1 MTRAHSGRR
10 VLAVTIAMLALL
22 VAMAAFQVLNHVSA
36 LRKNRAMVD
45 HSHAVIEATQA
56 LFSLVQDAE
65 TGQRGYQLSTEIAG
79 VGPEPSPEY
88 LRPYTEAVRQ
98 APAATARLRE
108 LAAKDSPEQQARIEA
123 WTATLND
130 RLNLIGQRVELI
142 RQGRAKENLQY
153 APKRGLAGMA
163 LARRQMAE
171 IVAAEKALLDL
182 RVEKAERTERLNF
195 VGAVIVRVLAI
206 IALLVAV
213 FSLYRSNRRLSDE
226 IRDREAA
233 ETARLETDALYR
245 AVFEHS
251 ADYIF
256 VINVSRDGVFSIA
269 EMNPSAEDAVRADS
283 DAVRGVDLYKLLP
296 KADADL
302 LTAYYRRVV
311 AERRPLSSKDKMRWR
326 GGRQVWESVLVP
338 VFGEDGRV
346 ERIVGSSRDVTER
359 ERAEAAAR
367 RSQRMEAVGHLTGG
381 VAHDFNNLLQVIRG
395 NLELISPLIAAYPQA
410 AVRVQ
415 SALHGADRAAQLT
428 RQLLAFARRQPL
440 EPRVVDLGR
449 LVGDMADM
457 LRRTLG
463 EAVVV
468 KTAIAEARG
477 RTLADPAQVESAVL
491 NLALNA
497 RDAMPGGGQLVIEI
511 ADRTLD
517 AGVTSS
523 GEEIAAGPYVMLAV
537 SDTGHGMSRETLE
550 QVFEPFFTTKG
561 EEKGTGLGLSMVYG
575 FVKQS
580 NGHIQI
586 YSEPGKGTT
595 VKIYLPRTDRPEEV
609 APPPPPGLGVRGRSA
624 VVLVVEDDPL
634 VQAATVGML
643 RTLGYDC
650 LHADDGRAAL
660 EVLDSG
666 AKVDLLFTDVVMPGP
681 VKSPELAREAQ
692 RRRPGLPVLFTSGY
706 AENAI
711 LHQGRL
717 EEGAQLLSKPFS
729 RDELARKIST
739 ALAVVRPI
747 VLVVED
753 DALVRLSALDMIR
766 QIGCT
771 PVGAAD
777 AEEALKVLK
786 GDGRIDVLFTDIG
799 LPGVRGPELAEQA
812 LRLRPGLKVVF
823 ASGYGEAPD
832 ETRGRT
838 GSSYLAKPYEQ
849 DELAQVLVG

>member
-1 MTRAHSGRR
+1 
-10 VLAVTIAMLALL
+10 MLALL

-338 VFGEDGRV
+338 VFNAELYLRECLDSLVDQTLRDIEILCIDDGSTDSSPAILA
-346 ERIVGSSRDVTER
+346 EYASRDSR
-359 ERAEAAAR
+359 
-367 RSQRMEAVGHLTGG
+367 
-381 VAHDFNNLLQVIRG
+381 IRIITKPNSG
-395 NLELISPLIAAYPQA
+395 Y
-410 AVRVQ
+410 
-415 SALHGADRAAQLT
+415 
-428 RQLLAFARRQPL
+428 
-440 EPRVVDLGR
+440 
-449 LVGDMADM
+449 GDSMNKGIHA
-457 LRRTLG
+457 
-463 EAVVV
+463 
-468 KTAIAEARG
+468 ARG
-477 RTLADPAQVESAVL
+477 RYIGICEPDDFCDTRMFERLAKAAERHGCDIAKANYCEHSDDSRRDNLMEILHGLPYRVPFSPRDVPQVLLVEPTIWAAVYRREFLLENGIELSPTPGASFQDASLGHQCWTSAASAILLPEGFYHYRVD
-491 NLALNA
+491 NA
-497 RDAMPGGGQLVIEI
+497 A
-511 ADRTLD
+511 
-517 AGVTSS
+517 SS
-523 GEEIAAGPYVMLAV
+523 
-537 SDTGHGMSRETLE
+537 S
-550 QVFEPFFTTKG
+550 K
-561 EEKGTGLGLSMVYG
+561 
-575 FVKQS
+575 
-580 NGHIQI
+580 
-586 YSEPGKGTT
+586 
-595 VKIYLPRTDRPEEV
+595 
-609 APPPPPGLGVRGRSA
+609 
-624 VVLVVEDDPL
+624 
-634 VQAATVGML
+634 
-643 RTLGYDC
+643 
-650 LHADDGRAAL
+650 
-660 EVLDSG
+660 SG
-666 AKVDLLFTDVVMPGP
+666 AKVFAICGEYERTFAFLHKRPPADLQLFGPWLNVVRQGNYLWNYNHISAEHHEPFAQRWIADIVAADDEGLLDVNLMTPGYRALLNDLLD
-681 VKSPELAREAQ
+681 
-692 RRRPGLPVLFTSGY
+692 
-706 AENAI
+706 
-711 LHQGRL
+711 
-717 EEGAQLLSKPFS
+717 GA
-729 RDELARKIST
+729 D
-739 ALAVVRPI
+739 
-747 VLVVED
+747 
-753 DALVRLSALDMIR
+753 
-766 QIGCT
+766 
-771 PVGAAD
+771 
-777 AEEALKVLK
+777 
-786 GDGRIDVLFTDIG
+786 
-799 LPGVRGPELAEQA
+799 
-812 LRLRPGLKVVF
+812 VF
-823 ASGYGEAPD
+823 AVRHLGDIPVPPI
-832 ETRGRT
+832 
-838 GSSYLAKPYEQ
+838 K
-849 DELAQVLVG
+849 